1 MNERKQRW
9 LSSGFPNHNL
19 HPAAKLLGRLFVLE
33 PNAGRI
39 HSMNTD
45 GSNKKTI
52 VNDCRNCDGIVVD
65 VEAGQGIGP
74 TLRTLFPKASC

>member
-45 GSNKKTI
+45 GSNDRLQRRRRFHRGFG
-52 VNDCRNCDGIVVD
+52 NR
-65 VEAGQGIGP
+65 
-74 TLRTLFPKASC
+74 